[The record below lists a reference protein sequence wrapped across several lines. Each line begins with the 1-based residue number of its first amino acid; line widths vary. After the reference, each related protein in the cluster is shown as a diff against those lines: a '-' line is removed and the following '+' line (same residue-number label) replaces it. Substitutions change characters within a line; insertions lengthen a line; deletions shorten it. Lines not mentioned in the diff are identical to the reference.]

1 MSCRDHNS
9 CLRSGQDLGIYGVI
23 SCSVTRQ
30 AQETGIRMALGASHA
45 ASQIIASLLF
55 QTDPA
60 DHFTFPCRTGF
71 YSDPFGFLFPELP
84 VTNHESRF
92 QEVPQ

>member
-1 MSCRDHNS
+1 MPCRDHNS
-9 CLRSGQDLGIYGVI
+9 CLRNDRSLGIYGVI
-23 SCSVTRQ
+23 SCSVTRHT
-30 AQETGIRMALGASHA
+30 QELGIRMALG

-60 DHFTFPCRTGF
+60 DHLTLA
-71 YSDPFGFLFPELP
+71 FGSLSPELR

>member
-1 MSCRDHNS
+1 MTLGDTPATVQ
-9 CLRSGQDLGIYGVI
+9 RSVLARTLKLALIGVVLG
-23 SCSVTRQ
+23 
-30 AQETGIRMALGASHA
+30 AAASHA

-60 DHFTFPCRTGF
+60 DHFTLPCRTGF